1 MGYEATSGR
10 YAAFFLGQIYEA
22 HKKLDDAKKYY
33 KLCIKFAEQIDAGD
47 SGYALYSL
55 IALGEIAEQEGNKA
69 EAKKYF
75 KEVKKK
81 SGRKNEAFKTAKKRL
96 KKLEKGD

>member
-1 MGYEATSGR
+1 
-10 YAAFFLGQIYEA
+10 
-22 HKKLDDAKKYY
+22 
-33 KLCIKFAEQIDAGD
+33 
-47 SGYALYSL
+47 L
-55 IALGEIAEQEGNKA
+55 IALGEIAEQQGNKA

-81 SGRKNEAFKTAKKRL
+81 SGRKDEAFKTAKKRL